1 MQTLLKSYLVVSL
14 AGFTTLSFAGPSY
27 INWTGGGAG
36 ETTDLYDADNWTGT
50 PGTNYT
56 VDAEGNGQQI
66 ESRGAGAANQYDT
79 LSLRVRGTQGVTS
92 ASAPATSNAT
102 NWEADS
108 FNVGDF
114 GTAYAKIDTGHTMTV
129 YNANVGQV
137 TNASPTNADGTL
149 YVDGTLAV
157 TNVLNIG
164 ANSANN
170 ASLSAVTNGYTATG
184 HLVIGDGGNVDGYK
198 TVNIGNRN
206 STISPGV
213 TGTLTIQTGGSLN
226 NDSDTQTDISATNL
240 GTQGFVIGKWGGA
253 NATLNM
259 NGGTANIYSL
269 ILGDQTEDYTGQT
282 VNINMNDGEVRI
294 MGWVNGDLDDSTVT
308 RNLTMDEGVFYLT
321 DTKSTTTGNYNNKR
335 NEVLELL
342 GFFGDDA
349 DAANDTYLGTLTA
362 TVINGGLSDAT
373 LIADFTNNYTSQ
385 TGQAEVNG
393 GTIYWGRYADK
404 YTDANGI
411 SYGEMA
417 VWAVPEASSYSLI
430 AGILA
435 MTSIMLRR
443 RL

>member
-1 MQTLLKSYLVVSL
+1 MQTLLKSFLVVTL
-14 AGFTTLSFAGPSY
+14 AGFTTLAFAGPSY
-27 INWTGGGAG
+27 INWTGGGDG
-36 ETTDLYDADNWTGT
+36 ETLNLYEAANWTGT
-50 PGTNYT
+50 AGTNYT
-56 VDAEGNGQQI
+56 VDDEGNGQQI
-66 ESRGAGAANQYDT
+66 EARGAGSANQYDT

-114 GTAYAKIDTGHTMTV
+114 GTAYAKIATGHTMTV

-149 YVDGTLAV
+149 YVDGTLGV

-170 ASLSAVTNGYTATG
+170 ANLSAVTNGYTATG

-206 STISPGV
+206 DAISPGV

-226 NDSDTQTDISATNL
+226 NDSDTQTDVSATNL
-240 GTQGFVIGKWGGA
+240 GTQGFVVGKWGGA

-269 ILGDQTEDYTGQT
+269 ILGDQTDTHTGQT

-294 MGWVNGDLDDSTVT
+294 MGWVNGDTDDSTVT

-321 DTKSTTTGNYNNKR
+321 DSYNTTNGNYNAKR
-335 NEVLELL
+335 GEVLELL

-349 DAANDTYLGTLTA
+349 DEGNDVYLGTLTA
-362 TVINGGLSDAT
+362 TVINGGLSDAA
-373 LIADFTNNYTSQ
+373 LIADFADNYTSN